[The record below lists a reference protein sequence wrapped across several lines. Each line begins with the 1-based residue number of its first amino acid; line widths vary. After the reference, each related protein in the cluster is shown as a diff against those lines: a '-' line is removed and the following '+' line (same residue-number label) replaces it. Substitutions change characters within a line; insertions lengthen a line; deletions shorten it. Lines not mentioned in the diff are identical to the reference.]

1 MVRLKK
7 SGYGAKLMLLFTF
20 VPFIFKG
27 QVTIMCNGQ
36 DESIRYALSRW
47 PGSKNIISF
56 HSFSKDLHIDLV
68 VMKTEDLNVIHPPEV
83 SITDF
88 EAIKPQGYRIK
99 KNDITRTLYLLY
111 RDITGLQ
118 YGMQDISG
126 IVQAGKPIISTAATL
141 SNPYLPNRIIK
152 YNLPWSPYRNSEA
165 TTLHDSTCR
174 DITYWEKFLDMMVDS
189 RMNVLSLWSIHPFP
203 FMIKSTAFPL
213 ANDYNDDQMRDWQ
226 SFWTA
231 LFHMAK
237 VRGIETY
244 MVNWNI
250 AVSPQFAKAYH
261 VNEYSDQ
268 SDLVKQYTKGSVT
281 QVINEYPELTGL
293 GVTLADWM
301 GTFDEK
307 MTPQQREDW
316 IEETFVKGMKAA
328 DHPVKFIHRSVLAG
342 DPIAMRHLIDKAA
355 LKDPTLVEVKFNWSH
370 GHSTP
375 TLAITHD
382 YHSGKL
388 DDRFWTP
395 KPVNYDI
402 QWMIRNE
409 DFFILRWGQPDF
421 IRQHIKANVHD
432 YVNGYFIGSEGYIP
446 AVDYSSAT
454 IPEKSWQYAFE
465 KQWLYYLLWGRLLYD
480 PSTPDGYFEN
490 RINDKY
496 NIRNGDV
503 FLRASALAGNM
514 PLRLASFHRSTWD
527 YTLYCE
533 GFMEP
538 EPSDV
543 NGFFD
548 RTSPFISIDEFIRH
562 ETLDPRMISI
572 PDYVNKLISKEKLQ
586 EASITPIQLADASE
600 QDSRQAL
607 KLFNAWTK
615 ANPSS
620 HTVLHSEWQDIAT
633 WSYLGLYLADKLR
646 AGVSLQIFY
655 QTGDITS
662 KQKAI
667 KQLNE
672 ALKHWDQ
679 VIYFTKGRYK
689 PTPHV
694 ALGKYKDS
702 FPLFSWER
710 LRDQVV
716 RDIELAKNA
725 KMESIKK

>member
-1 MVRLKK
+1 
-7 SGYGAKLMLLFTF
+7 
-20 VPFIFKG
+20 
-27 QVTIMCNGQ
+27 MCNGQ
-36 DESIRYALSRW
+36 DESIRYALNRW
-47 PGSKNIISF
+47 QGSKTIISF
-56 HSFSKDLHIDLV
+56 NSFSKDLHIDLI
-68 VMKTEDLNVIHPPEV
+68 VMKADDLKVIHPPEV
-83 SITDF
+83 SVEDF

-99 KNDITRTLYLLY
+99 KNDITHTLHLLY

-118 YGMQDISG
+118 YGMQDLDG
-126 IVQAGKPIISTAATL
+126 IVRSGKQIISVPANLCNA
-141 SNPYLPNRIIK
+141 YLPNRIVK

-174 DITYWEKFLDMMVDS
+174 DIMYWEKFLDMMVDS

-213 ANDYNDDQMRDWQ
+213 ANDYNDDQMQEWQ
-226 SFWTA
+226 SFWTT

-244 MVNWNI
+244 VVNWNI
-250 AVSPQFAKAYH
+250 AVSPQFAKAYR
-261 VNEYSDQ
+261 VNQYSDQ
-268 SDLVKQYTKGSVT
+268 SELVKQYTKASIT

-316 IEETFVKGMKAA
+316 IEETFIQGMKAA
-328 DHPVKFIHRSVLAG
+328 NHPVKFIHRSVLAG

-395 KPVNYDI
+395 KPAHYDI

-421 IRQHIKANVHD
+421 IRQHIKTNVHD

-446 AVDYSSAT
+446 AVDYSSANV
-454 IPEKSWQYAFE
+454 PEKTWHYAFE
-465 KQWLYYLLWGRLLYD
+465 KQWLLYLLWGRLLYD
-480 PSTPDGYFEN
+480 PSTPDSYFEAFIQN
-490 RINDKY
+490 KY
-496 NIRNGDV
+496 HIKAGADL
-503 FLRASALAGNM
+503 LRASSLAGNM

-527 YTLYCE
+527 YTLYSE

-572 PDYVNKLISKEKLQ
+572 PTYVSKLISKEKLQ
-586 EASITPIQLADASE
+586 EASISPIQLANASE

-607 KLFNAWTK
+607 KLYNAWKK
-615 ANPSS
+615 ANPSN
-620 HTVLHSEWQDIAT
+620 HTELHSEWQDIAT

-655 QTGDITS
+655 QTGDIKS

-667 KQLNE
+667 KLLNE
-672 ALKHWDQ
+672 ALKHWDL
-679 VIYFTKGRYK
+679 VIYFTNGRYK

-710 LRDQVV
+710 LRDQVM
-716 RDIELAKNA
+716 RDIEIATNA
-725 KMESIKK
+725 KVETIKK